1 MGCGSVEKNLPANAG
16 DVGSIPGLERSPGE
30 GNGKPTPVFLPG
42 KFHGRRSLAGY
53 SPRGPKESHTTERL
67 STDARSHPA
76 LSGDRELI
84 AIICIEDS
92 KTSIRVTFSMS
103 SSSWTVPSPF
113 TLSQVLL
120 SSTSSRRGHWMQWE
134 DGFLLQQPAPLF
146 TSDSTGSPS
155 DWTALHASCSVSFGM
170 ILLDTLCFEK
180 AALCAWL
187 RHTSCYPR
195 GFLSPFSALSTRI
208 AVIFHCL
215 FVGLSCLPE

>member
-103 SSSWTVPSPF
+103 SSS
-113 TLSQVLL
+113 
-120 SSTSSRRGHWMQWE
+120 
-134 DGFLLQQPAPLF
+134 
-146 TSDSTGSPS
+146 
-155 DWTALHASCSVSFGM
+155 
-170 ILLDTLCFEK
+170 
-180 AALCAWL
+180 
-187 RHTSCYPR
+187 
-195 GFLSPFSALSTRI
+195 
-208 AVIFHCL
+208 
-215 FVGLSCLPE
+215 